1 LGKRIITSRPLP
13 TWISASLIAGAFGAL
28 LWLERRRPLRQR
40 AVEPKLRHDARNLAV
55 AAVSAA
61 ALHLIERPIVARL
74 TALVERRGWGL
85 LKRRHLPAWLEVALA
100 VALLD
105 YTLYVWHVLTH
116 RVPFLWRF
124 HVAHH
129 VDLDMDA
136 TTALRFH
143 FAELVVSVAW
153 RAGQV
158 VIIGVSP
165 LSFSVW
171 QTALFL
177 SIMFHHSNVRLPLG
191 FERRLN
197 KLIVTPRMHGIHHS
211 TIRAETDANWS
222 SGLTVWDWLHGTLRL
237 NVPQQEIVIGVP
249 AYREPQDVE
258 LGDVLAMP
266 FHSQRHSWRLPDGQ
280 SAPSERPASRE
291 IPTDVLPA

>member
-40 AVEPKLRHDARNLAV
+40 AVEPKLRHDMRNLAV

-61 ALHLIERPIVARL
+61 ALHITERPIVARL
-74 TALVERRGWGL
+74 TSLVERHRWGL
-85 LKRRHLPAWLEVALA
+85 LKRGQSPAWLEVALA

-197 KLIVTPRMHGIHHS
+197 YFIVTPRMHGIHHS

-237 NVPQQEIVIGVP
+237 NVPQQEIIIGVP
-249 AYREPQDVE
+249 AYREPEEVA
-258 LGDVLAMP
+258 LSDVLAMP
-266 FHSQRHSWRLPDGQ
+266 FHSQRPMWRFPDGQ
-280 SAPSERPASRE
+280 STPSERQASRK
-291 IPTDVLPA
+291 IPADILPA

>member
-1 LGKRIITSRPLP
+1 
-13 TWISASLIAGAFGAL
+13 
-28 LWLERRRPLRQR
+28 
-40 AVEPKLRHDARNLAV
+40 
-55 AAVSAA
+55 
-61 ALHLIERPIVARL
+61 
-74 TALVERRGWGL
+74 
-85 LKRRHLPAWLEVALA
+85 
-100 VALLD
+100 

-143 FAELVVSVAW
+143 FAELAVSVAW

-158 VIIGVSP
+158 VVIGVSP

-237 NVPQQEIVIGVP
+237 NVPQQEIIIGVP
-249 AYREPQDVE
+249 AYREPEDVAF
-258 LGDVLAMP
+258 GDVLAMP
-266 FHSQRHSWRLPDGQ
+266 FHSQRSTWRFPDGG

-291 IPTDVLPA
+291 IPADVLPA